1 MNHIV
6 ADLWQ
11 RLIKEVQL
19 TIAGTSEAVLSVS
32 ERVHRKTQMLRFHW
46 QAATLAHQMEKVSR
60 RVGRTLCD
68 FAISPYGP
76 VSLIRTHEAAS
87 IRLLEGA
94 TAVRLLKQ
102 ELTRVEGSIRELESE
117 VLLEDLIKIQRD
129 LTNRSA
135 GLSRLIVAS
144 DSPAIGLP
152 LAQLNLPVT
161 THAAALLRG
170 PALLSPPA
178 EVPIRAGDI
187 VILLGPQ
194 TELQRAALHFI
205 HRGRGDSGRKRDNA

>member
-1 MNHIV
+1 MNHIF
-6 ADLWQ
+6 ADIWQ
-11 RLIKEVQL
+11 RLIKEIQL
-19 TIAGTSEAVLSVS
+19 TIAGTGEAVLSVS
-32 ERVHRKTQMLRFHW
+32 ERVNRKTQTLRFHW

-60 RVGRTLCD
+60 TVGRTLCD
-68 FAISPYGP
+68 LAISPRGP
-76 VSLIRTHEAAS
+76 DSLTKTHEAAS
-87 IRLLEGA
+87 ICLLEGA
-94 TAVRLLKQ
+94 TAARLLKQ

-135 GLSRLIVAS
+135 RLSRLIVTP

-170 PALLSPPA
+170 PALLSPAA
-178 EVPIRAGDI
+178 EVPVRAGDI

-194 TELQRAALHFI
+194 TELQRAALHFT
-205 HRGRGDSGRKRDNA
+205 HQGPGGSRRKGNNA